1 MIAFHGVPVE
11 NNNCS
16 NIIIVVS
23 LNKWVFVVEEV
34 ASFQEVE
41 AKKTSALSS

>member
-1 MIAFHGVPVE
+1 MQ
-11 NNNCS
+11 NNNYNNYNNCN
-16 NIIIVVS
+16 NIIMFVS

-41 AKKTSALSS
+41 TIKSSALS